1 MPIIKI
7 KITLTL
13 LLKSG
18 LLLDQVPPL
27 ALIIYPPWPNALK
40 LNIYALETTIFLWH
54 IPTAIQFELHSLIL
68 K

>member
-27 ALIIYPPWPNALK
+27 ALIIYPPCPKALK
-40 LNIYALETTIFLWH
+40 LNIYALETTIFL
-54 IPTAIQFELHSLIL
+54 
-68 K
+68 